1 MPFPIGGREKALPV
15 GGRGEASSAG
25 CVMENAAGFA
35 AAQKT
40 EERSRAMRK
49 FKNFVIGGIQSKVFN
64 LILYTVFLLT
74 AAFIALSIYQNNTL
88 SQLVADSSQRQQEA
102 IGEITGR
109 VMDVVVDQNLE
120 RANSTEAAIVDAMF
134 TDEARRVLFLADYA
148 TKLFAHPEAYEPK
161 PYSGPR
167 AEDDGKWTAKVIY
180 APGVDPEDPAVKGK
194 LGLVAN
200 MAEIMLSLCPSYEA
214 TSIYIG
220 LPEGAHLTVGNT
232 SSGWISESGGTIA
245 YDPRERGW
253 YRAAVEAGKLT
264 FFGNETD
271 IDTGAFCVECAIPV
285 YGPDGSLQAVI
296 GTDLFLDNMQQIL
309 QGMAVE
315 GEYFLLINQNG
326 CIIPGPQSE
335 IFPISAEN
343 KTGDMREAGEPLLR
357 DVVSQALAGN
367 STAVVSGGLGDGTYY
382 LTASPIPA
390 TGWVLVSAYN
400 AEITRQPAQLLQGS
414 VSQIQSESMSVYQEK
429 MSHSRTMGNILLL
442 VVMVLTLTGALVLGK
457 RIVKP
462 LNTITRR
469 ISELNEGNL
478 EFKMEGAY
486 KTGDE
491 VEELAQSFAAISHK
505 TVEYMQKVVQVTAE
519 KERIG
524 TELALATQ
532 IQGAMLP
539 HIFPAFPDRSEFD
552 IFASMDPAKE
562 VGGDFYDYFLIDND
576 HLGLVIAD
584 VSGKGVPAALFMM
597 ASKIILQSV
606 AMMGHSPAEILARTN
621 NAIYTNNEA
630 EMFVTVWLGI
640 LELSTGKLT
649 AANAGHEFPAIR
661 QPGAPF
667 ELYKDRHGFVIGGM
681 ENVRYKEYQIQM
693 EPGSKIF
700 VYTDGVAEA
709 TNAEKELFGT
719 ERMIEALNTD
729 PDATPEQILKN
740 VRSSVDA
747 FVKDAEQFDDLT
759 MLCLEYKGKQ

>member
-40 EERSRAMRK
+40 EGRSKAMRK

-88 SQLVADSSQRQQEA
+88 SQLVADSSQKQQEA

-109 VMDVVVDQNLE
+109 VMDVVVDQSLE
-120 RANSTEAAIVDAMF
+120 RTNHTEAAIVDAMF

-148 TKLFAHPEAYEPK
+148 TKVFAHPEAYEPK

-220 LPEGAHLTVGNT
+220 LPEGAHLTIGNT

-309 QGMAVE
+309 QGMSVE

-326 CIIPGPQSE
+326 YIIPGPQSE

-357 DVVSQALAGN
+357 DVVSQALAGS
-367 STAVVSGGLGDGTYY
+367 STAVVSGAFGDGTYY
-382 LTASPIPA
+382 LTASPIPS

-414 VSQIQSESMSVYQEK
+414 VSQIQSESMSVYQTK
-429 MSHSRTMGNILLL
+429 MSHSRTMANILLL

-469 ISELNEGNL
+469 ISELSEGNL

-505 TVEYMQKVVQVTAE
+505 TVEYMQKIVQVTAE

-649 AANAGHEFPAIR
+649 AANAGHEFPALR

-729 PDATPEQILKN
+729 PDATPQQILKN

-759 MLCLEYKGKQ
+759 MLCLEYKGKR

>member
-1 MPFPIGGREKALPV
+1 
-15 GGRGEASSAG
+15 
-25 CVMENAAGFA
+25 
-35 AAQKT
+35 
-40 EERSRAMRK
+40 MRK

-88 SQLVADSSQRQQEA
+88 SQLVADSSQKQQEA

-109 VMDVVVDQNLE
+109 VMDVVVDQSLE
-120 RANSTEAAIVDAMF
+120 RTNRTEAAIVDAMF

-148 TKLFAHPEAYEPK
+148 TKLFAHPENYDPK

-326 CIIPGPQSE
+326 YIIPGPQSE

-343 KTGDMREAGEPLLR
+343 KAGDMREAGEPLLR

-367 STAVVSGGLGDGTYY
+367 STAVVSGELGDGTYY

-429 MSHSRTMGNILLL
+429 MSHSRTMANILLL

-469 ISELNEGNL
+469 ISELSEGNL

-576 HLGLVIAD
+576 HLALVIAD

-621 NAIYTNNEA
+621 NAIYSNNEA

-649 AANAGHEFPAIR
+649 AANAGHEFPALR

-729 PDATPEQILKN
+729 PDAAPQQILKN

-759 MLCLEYKGKQ
+759 MLCLEYKGKR

>member
-40 EERSRAMRK
+40 EERSKAMRK

-88 SQLVADSSQRQQEA
+88 SQLVADSSQKQQEA

-109 VMDVVVDQNLE
+109 VMDVVVDQSLE
-120 RANSTEAAIVDAMF
+120 RTNRTEAAIVDAMF

-326 CIIPGPQSE
+326 YIIPGPQSE

-367 STAVVSGGLGDGTYY
+367 STAVVSGELGDGTYY

-429 MSHSRTMGNILLL
+429 MSHSRTMANILLL

-469 ISELNEGNL
+469 ISELSEGNL

-576 HLGLVIAD
+576 HLALVIAD

-621 NAIYTNNEA
+621 NAIYSNNEA

-649 AANAGHEFPAIR
+649 AANAGHEFPALR

-729 PDATPEQILKN
+729 PDAAPQQILKN

-759 MLCLEYKGKQ
+759 MLCLEYKGKR

>member
-1 MPFPIGGREKALPV
+1 
-15 GGRGEASSAG
+15 
-25 CVMENAAGFA
+25 
-35 AAQKT
+35 
-40 EERSRAMRK
+40 MRK

-88 SQLVADSSQRQQEA
+88 SQLVADSSQKQQEA

-109 VMDVVVDQNLE
+109 VMDVVVDQSLE
-120 RANSTEAAIVDAMF
+120 RTNRTEAAIVDAMF

-148 TKLFAHPEAYEPK
+148 TKLFAHPENYDPK

-326 CIIPGPQSE
+326 YIIPGPQSE

-367 STAVVSGGLGDGTYY
+367 STAVVSGELGDGTYY

-429 MSHSRTMGNILLL
+429 MSHSRTMANILLL

-469 ISELNEGNL
+469 ISELSEGNL

-576 HLGLVIAD
+576 HLALVIAD

-621 NAIYTNNEA
+621 NAIYSNNEA

-649 AANAGHEFPAIR
+649 AANAGHEFPALR

-729 PDATPEQILKN
+729 PDAAPQQILKN

-759 MLCLEYKGKQ
+759 MLCLEYKGKR

>member
-1 MPFPIGGREKALPV
+1 
-15 GGRGEASSAG
+15 
-25 CVMENAAGFA
+25 
-35 AAQKT
+35 
-40 EERSRAMRK
+40 MRK

-88 SQLVADSSQRQQEA
+88 SQLVADSSQKQQEA

-109 VMDVVVDQNLE
+109 VMDVVVDQSLE
-120 RANSTEAAIVDAMF
+120 RTNRTEAAIVDAMF

-148 TKLFAHPEAYEPK
+148 TKLFAHPEAYDPR

-200 MAEIMLSLCPSYEA
+200 MAEIMRSLCPSYEA

-326 CIIPGPQSE
+326 YIIPGPQSE

-357 DVVSQALAGN
+357 DAVSQALAGN
-367 STAVVSGGLGDGTYY
+367 STAVVSGKLGDGTYY

-429 MSHSRTMGNILLL
+429 MSHSRTMANILLL

-469 ISELNEGNL
+469 ISELSEGNL

-505 TVEYMQKVVQVTAE
+505 TVEYMQKIVQVTAE

-649 AANAGHEFPAIR
+649 AANAGHEFPALR

-729 PDATPEQILKN
+729 PDAAPQQILKN

-759 MLCLEYKGKQ
+759 MLCLEYKGKR

>member
-1 MPFPIGGREKALPV
+1 
-15 GGRGEASSAG
+15 
-25 CVMENAAGFA
+25 
-35 AAQKT
+35 
-40 EERSRAMRK
+40 MRK

-74 AAFIALSIYQNNTL
+74 AAFVALSIYQNNTL
-88 SQLVADSSQRQQEA
+88 SQLVADSSQKQQEA

-120 RANSTEAAIVDAMF
+120 RANHTEAAIVDAMF

-148 TKLFAHPEAYEPK
+148 TKLFAHPEAYDPK

-326 CIIPGPQSE
+326 YIIPGPQSE

-367 STAVVSGGLGDGTYY
+367 STAVVSGKLGDGTYY
-382 LTASPIPA
+382 LTASPIPS

-429 MSHSRTMGNILLL
+429 MSHSRTMANILLL

-469 ISELNEGNL
+469 ISELSEGNL

-505 TVEYMQKVVQVTAE
+505 TVEYMQKIVQVTAE

-649 AANAGHEFPAIR
+649 AANAGHEFPALR

-729 PDATPEQILKN
+729 PDAAPQQILKN

-759 MLCLEYKGKQ
+759 MLCLEYKGKR

>member
-1 MPFPIGGREKALPV
+1 
-15 GGRGEASSAG
+15 
-25 CVMENAAGFA
+25 
-35 AAQKT
+35 
-40 EERSRAMRK
+40 MRK

-88 SQLVADSSQRQQEA
+88 SQLVADSSQKQQEA

-109 VMDVVVDQNLE
+109 VMDVVVDQSLE
-120 RANSTEAAIVDAMF
+120 RTNHTEAAIVDAMF

-148 TKLFAHPEAYEPK
+148 TKVFAHPEAYEPK

-220 LPEGAHLTVGNT
+220 LPEGAHLTIGNT

-309 QGMAVE
+309 QGMSVE

-326 CIIPGPQSE
+326 YIIPGPQSE

-357 DVVSQALAGN
+357 DVVSQALAGS
-367 STAVVSGGLGDGTYY
+367 STAVVSGAFGDGTYY
-382 LTASPIPA
+382 LTASPIPS

-414 VSQIQSESMSVYQEK
+414 VSQIQSESMSVYQTK
-429 MSHSRTMGNILLL
+429 MSHSRTMANILLL

-469 ISELNEGNL
+469 ISELSEGNL

-505 TVEYMQKVVQVTAE
+505 TVEYMQKIVQVTAE

-649 AANAGHEFPAIR
+649 AANAGHEFPALR

-729 PDATPEQILKN
+729 PDATPQQILKN

-759 MLCLEYKGKQ
+759 MLCLEYKGKR

>member
-1 MPFPIGGREKALPV
+1 
-15 GGRGEASSAG
+15 
-25 CVMENAAGFA
+25 
-35 AAQKT
+35 
-40 EERSRAMRK
+40 MRK
-49 FKNFVIGGIQSKVFN
+49 LKNFVIGGIQSKVFN

-88 SQLVADSSQRQQEA
+88 SQLVADSSQKQQEA

-109 VMDVVVDQNLE
+109 VMDVVVDQSLE
-120 RANSTEAAIVDAMF
+120 RTNRTEAAIVDAMF

-148 TKLFAHPEAYEPK
+148 TKLFAHPEAYDPR

-326 CIIPGPQSE
+326 YIIPGPQSE

-357 DVVSQALAGN
+357 DAVSQALAGN
-367 STAVVSGGLGDGTYY
+367 STAVVSGKLGDGTYY

-429 MSHSRTMGNILLL
+429 MSHSRTMANILLL

-469 ISELNEGNL
+469 ISELSEGNL

-505 TVEYMQKVVQVTAE
+505 TVEYMQKIVQVTAE

-649 AANAGHEFPAIR
+649 AANAGHEFPALR

-729 PDATPEQILKN
+729 PDAAPQQILKN

-747 FVKDAEQFDDLT
+747 FVEDAEQFDDLT
-759 MLCLEYKGKQ
+759 MLCLEYKGKR